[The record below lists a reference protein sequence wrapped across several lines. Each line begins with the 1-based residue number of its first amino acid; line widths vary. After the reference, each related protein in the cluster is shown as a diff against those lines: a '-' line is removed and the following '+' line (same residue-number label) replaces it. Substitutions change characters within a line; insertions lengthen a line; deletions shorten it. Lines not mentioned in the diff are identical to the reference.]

1 VLARLHHTPQR
12 LLGFPLHKNIYYRG

>member
-1 VLARLHHTPQR
+1 VLAGLHHTPQR